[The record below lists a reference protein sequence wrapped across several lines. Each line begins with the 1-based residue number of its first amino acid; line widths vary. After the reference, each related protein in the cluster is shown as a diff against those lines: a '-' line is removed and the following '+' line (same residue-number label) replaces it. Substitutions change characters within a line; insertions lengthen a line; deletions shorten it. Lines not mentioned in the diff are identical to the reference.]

1 MLRPSEGRF
10 VPTGNREGR
19 RAAPEERAGR
29 AVKHACGFPPACPGD
44 ASLTVSRQGCTLMTF
59 TPATSE
65 GETELQTIRARAPV
79 RFCDLGGWTDTRIV
93 PSGAV
98 LNFTATLYTHVTLQV
113 GAFSG
118 ITIESFDTDEQAHI
132 RDIRQIEYNSVLDLF
147 KAAIKRSGI
156 RRGVRIL
163 VRSDAPPGSGLG
175 SSAALGVATMAALA
189 HYLEWHLLPYEVAR
203 ESQALETE
211 ELGLECGVQDQIAS
225 AYGGVNFMEVTYPH
239 ARVFPVQADLATVSE
254 LEDRF
259 VLVYTGRS
267 HFSSEMH
274 EKVIA
279 EYEAGHNRQYFDRL
293 AECGRRGKEAL
304 LSGDLGAFA
313 ETMNDNW
320 TAQKALHPDITT
332 PEIEALYDRTVA
344 AGAVGF
350 KANGAG
356 GGGTVTILAQR
367 NRDHLV
373 RRAVEELGMTVLPS
387 KIDATGLRVWEVK

>member
-1 MLRPSEGRF
+1 M
-10 VPTGNREGR
+10 
-19 RAAPEERAGR
+19 
-29 AVKHACGFPPACPGD
+29 GD
-44 ASLTVSRQGCTLMTF
+44 SDV
-59 TPATSE
+59 
-65 GETELQTIRARAPV
+65 QTIRARAPV

-98 LNFTATLYTHVTLQV
+98 LNFAATLYTHVTLQV

-118 ITIESFDTDEQAHI
+118 VTIESFDTDEQEHI

-175 SSAALGVATMAALA
+175 SSAALGVATMAALSE
-189 HYLEWHLLPYEVAR
+189 YLRWNLLPYEVAR
-203 ESQALETE
+203 ESQCLETE
-211 ELGLECGVQDQIAS
+211 ELGLECGVQDQLCS

-239 ARVFPVQADLATVSE
+239 ARVMPLSLDTATVCE

-259 VLVYTGRS
+259 VVVYTGRS
-267 HFSSEMH
+267 HFSSAMH

-279 EYEAGHNRQYFDRL
+279 EYEAGHNRASFEKL
-293 AECGRRGKEAL
+293 AECAVRGKEAL
-304 LSGDLGAFA
+304 LSGDLDAFGEA
-313 ETMNDNW
+313 MNENW
-320 TAQKALHPDITT
+320 DAQKSLHPDITT
-332 PEIEALYDRTVA
+332 TEIEALHESTFA
-344 AGAVGF
+344 AGAMGF

-367 NRDHLV
+367 NRDHTV

-387 KIDATGLRVWEVK
+387 KIDGFGLRVWEVQ

>member
-1 MLRPSEGRF
+1 MPNAQRLPEELAACTRNLRAVSRPRRGPQYRGGITAAELEKTVEKERPS
-10 VPTGNREGR
+10 
-19 RAAPEERAGR
+19 
-29 AVKHACGFPPACPGD
+29 
-44 ASLTVSRQGCTLMTF
+44 
-59 TPATSE
+59 
-65 GETELQTIRARAPV
+65 LQTIRARAPV

-98 LNFTATLYTHVTLQV
+98 LNFTAALYTHVTLQV
-113 GAFSG
+113 GAFAG
-118 ITIESFDTDEQAHI
+118 ITIESFDTDEQAQI

-156 RRGVRIL
+156 KRGVRIL

-189 HYLEWHLLPYEVAR
+189 DYLRWHLLPYEVAR

-211 ELGLECGVQDQIAS
+211 ELGLECGVQDQLAS
-225 AYGGVNFMEVTYPH
+225 AFGGVNFMEVTYPH
-239 ARVFPVQADLATVSE
+239 ARVSPVPVDMGTLCE

-259 VLVYTGRS
+259 VLVYTGKS

-274 EKVIA
+274 QKVIA
-279 EYEAGHNRQYFDRL
+279 EYEAGHNVQVFQKL
-293 AECGRRGKEAL
+293 VECAQRGKEAL
-304 LSGDLGAFA
+304 LSSDLDAFA

-332 PEIEALYDRTVA
+332 PDIEALYEKSTA
-344 AGAVGF
+344 AGAIGF

-373 RRAVEELGMTVLPS
+373 RRAVEDLGMTVLPS
-387 KIDATGLRVWEVK
+387 KIDFSGLRVWDVS

>member
-1 MLRPSEGRF
+1 M
-10 VPTGNREGR
+10 
-19 RAAPEERAGR
+19 
-29 AVKHACGFPPACPGD
+29 
-44 ASLTVSRQGCTLMTF
+44 
-59 TPATSE
+59 
-65 GETELQTIRARAPV
+65 QTIRARAPV

-98 LNFTATLYTHVTLQV
+98 LNFTAVLYTHVTLQL

-118 ITIESFDTDEQAHI
+118 ISIESFDTDEQAEI

-147 KAAIKRSGI
+147 KAAVKRTGI

-189 HYLEWHLLPYEVAR
+189 RYLRWQLLPYEVAR

-211 ELGLECGVQDQIAS
+211 ELGLECGVQDQLAS
-225 AYGGVNFMEVTYPH
+225 AFGGVNFMEVTYPH
-239 ARVFPVQADLATVSE
+239 ARVFPIPLDTATLCE

-259 VLVYTGRS
+259 VLVYTGHS
-267 HFSSEMH
+267 HFSSAMH

-279 EYEAGHNRQYFDRL
+279 EYEAGRNVHVFQRL
-293 AECGRRGKEAL
+293 AECAVRGKEAL
-304 LSGDLGAFA
+304 LAGDLPAFGEA
-313 ETMNDNW
+313 MNENW
-320 TAQKALHPDITT
+320 SAQKALHPDITT
-332 PEIEALYDRTVA
+332 PEIEALHQASAA
-344 AGAVGF
+344 AGGVGF

-373 RRAVEELGMTVLPS
+373 RRAVEELGMTVLPA
-387 KIDATGLRVWEVK
+387 KIDFTGLRVWEPG